1 MAWRVMR
8 LIRVFLFSLQAS
20 TQRGKATMVQNTHL
34 PMKTKMGIGCWW
46 EMFPGSKSLSISQ
59 PTLLAMFFLSILS
72 TYSSLFS
79 HCSMFISSCKRLRI
93 MKGSEA
99 RGLGCFL

>member
-46 EMFPGSKSLSISQ
+46 EMFPGRKSLSISQ
-59 PTLLAMFFLSILS
+59 PTLLAMFFLSH
-72 TYSSLFS
+72 SLNLQFS
-79 HCSMFISSCKRLRI
+79 IFSLQYVHLFLQEAKNHERI
-93 MKGSEA
+93 RS
-99 RGLGCFL
+99 

>member
-59 PTLLAMFFLSILS
+59 PTLLAMFFLSH
-72 TYSSLFS
+72 SLNLQFS
-79 HCSMFISSCKRLRI
+79 IFSLQYVHLFLQEAKNHERI
-93 MKGSEA
+93 RS
-99 RGLGCFL
+99 